1 VLRRSSHKRSIGEQ
15 VRADCSV
22 QDKGTYDQFPYAFVR
37 DAQVPT
43 NLRLIAVPLYELYD
57 NAANFGP
64 VIAAV
69 PHMIGRFRLNM
80 AGAAPEPL
88 ALPAANGSKGD
99 NKAAA
104 PADDDELALQLYGG
118 A

>member
-1 VLRRSSHKRSIGEQ
+1 
-15 VRADCSV
+15 
-22 QDKGTYDQFPYAFVR
+22 
-37 DAQVPT
+37 VPT

-64 VIAAV
+64 VVAAV

-80 AGAAPEPL
+80 AGPAPEPL
-88 ALPAANGSKGD
+88 ALPAANGAGKGG

>member
-1 VLRRSSHKRSIGEQ
+1 M
-15 VRADCSV
+15 
-22 QDKGTYDQFPYAFVR
+22 
-37 DAQVPT
+37 
-43 NLRLIAVPLYELYD
+43 RLIAVPLYELYD

-80 AGAAPEPL
+80 AGAVEPL
-88 ALPAANGSKGD
+88 ALPAAEGKGA
-99 NKAAA
+99 KAA

>member
-1 VLRRSSHKRSIGEQ
+1 M
-15 VRADCSV
+15 
-22 QDKGTYDQFPYAFVR
+22 
-37 DAQVPT
+37 QVPT

-57 NAANFGP
+57 NAANFGR

-80 AGAAPEPL
+80 AGAVAEPL
-88 ALPAANGSKGD
+88 ALPAAEG
-99 NKAAA
+99 KAAARA

>member
-1 VLRRSSHKRSIGEQ
+1 MIKSHACIR
-15 VRADCSV
+15 
-22 QDKGTYDQFPYAFVR
+22 GT
-37 DAQVPT
+37 QVPT

-88 ALPAANGSKGD
+88 ALPAANGGKGG
-99 NKAAA
+99 KAA
-104 PADDDELALQLYGG
+104 ADDDELALQLYGG

>member
-1 VLRRSSHKRSIGEQ
+1 M
-15 VRADCSV
+15 
-22 QDKGTYDQFPYAFVR
+22 
-37 DAQVPT
+37 QVPT

-57 NAANFGP
+57 NAANFGR

-80 AGAAPEPL
+80 AGAVAEP
-88 ALPAANGSKGD
+88 LPAAEG
-99 NKAAA
+99 KAAARA